1 MIQIL
6 IFFKT
11 QPVTARSL
19 ETLIRLATAHAK
31 ARLSNKVEAR
41 DADVAIELVRFACYK
56 KVLEKEKR
64 TKRKQANSDEEEEE
78 EEEVM
83 EQDGEQAQQR
93 TRSKEKNK
101 RPLNGSEEDED
112 EEEEEA
118 SESQAAANERQPR
131 KRTRRQTQQNSQSSQ
146 PSTNKSSLPIL
157 TTDKLKDFKSILFK
171 LFHRERTQAIPMAD
185 IISFIQNENAKFGE
199 TDIKSALNTMQDDNQ
214 VMLSDE
220 TVFLI

>member
-1 MIQIL
+1 M
-6 IFFKT
+6 
-11 QPVTARSL
+11 

-41 DADVAIELVRFACYK
+41 DADVAIELVRFACFK

-64 TKRKQANSDEEEEE
+64 TKRKQVNTDDEEEEE
-78 EEEVM
+78 EEM
-83 EQDGEQAQQR
+83 ETAEADNGR
-93 TRSKEKNK
+93 SKSKEKNK
-101 RPLNGSEEDED
+101 RPLNGSEDDED

-118 SESQAAANERQPR
+118 SESQAANNAERQPR
-131 KRTRRQTQQNSQSSQ
+131 KRTRRQTQQQSQSSQ
-146 PSTNKSSLPIL
+146 SSTNKSSLPIL

-171 LFHRERTQAIPMAD
+171 LFHRERTQALPMAD
-185 IISFIQNENAKFGE
+185 IISFIQNENSKFGE